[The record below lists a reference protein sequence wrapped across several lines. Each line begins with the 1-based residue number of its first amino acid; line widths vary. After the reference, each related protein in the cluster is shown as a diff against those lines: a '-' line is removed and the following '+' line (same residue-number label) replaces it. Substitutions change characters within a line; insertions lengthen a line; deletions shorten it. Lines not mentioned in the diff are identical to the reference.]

1 MDFTPLS
8 MNLLNEHGAKVSCWL
23 SIMFV
28 FASYEV
34 IHSTAVFH
42 CAHIQKE
49 QTT

>member
-8 MNLLNEHGAKVSCWL
+8 MNPWNEHSAKVSCWL
-23 SIMFV
+23 SIIFV

-34 IHSTAVFH
+34 IDSTAVFH
-42 CAHIQKE
+42 CAHFQKE